1 MYTEEHSRWCRSVSN
16 SSSDDAATVVITP
29 WRPNGQM
36 CESSSVPQ
44 RTALN
49 SLACLPSFSS
59 GHPAASGIEF
69 PAAQS
74 GAGFTS
80 WPSGRKIRQPLQAQ
94 QPRQQRLSQ
103 QGRAT
108 AAALYQAE
116 YDEMQTFTLRLTSS
130 GVPVLKR
137 SRCRP
142 LRSKRVLKLDA
153 ACSTLSW
160 GAANTAQLCEV
171 TAVGRSRC
179 AVTLALPRGG
189 LSLVLPS
196 TLDAELLES
205 LLLTLCADK
214 SSSKSCSAKCSSRCS
229 RGSSDSSS

>member
-16 SSSDDAATVVITP
+16 SSSDAAAPVVNKKIVA

-44 RTALN
+44 RSARN
-49 SLACLPSFSS
+49 ASLACLPSFSS
-59 GHPAASGIEF
+59 GHPAASIEF
-69 PAAQS
+69 PTALS
-74 GAGFTS
+74 AGFKS

-94 QPRQQRLSQ
+94 QPRQKQVSQ
-103 QGRAT
+103 QARAT

-116 YDEMQTFTLRLTSS
+116 YDEMHNFTLRLTSS

-160 GAANTAQLCEV
+160 GSANSAQLCEV

-189 LSLVLPS
+189 VSLVLPS

-214 SSSKSCSAKCSSRCS
+214 SSSKSCSSSSSSSKAC
-229 RGSSDSSS
+229 SDSSS